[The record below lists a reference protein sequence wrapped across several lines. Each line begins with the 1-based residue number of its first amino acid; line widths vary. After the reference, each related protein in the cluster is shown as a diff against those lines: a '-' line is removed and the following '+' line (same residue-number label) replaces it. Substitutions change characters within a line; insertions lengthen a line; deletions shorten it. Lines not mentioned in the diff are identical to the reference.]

1 MRAFTLTPAALALV
15 LISCATTEPGVYS
28 GGARGL
34 ADPHSGRNYDDLPRC
49 GEIYEG
55 GAYLVAAPVAGS
67 PGGRVEVRHS
77 LGMGAGP
84 GYNIPLRCVDEWRI
98 DPPEAA
104 ALSENRRFV
113 EISPDAAPGML
124 TLTAIAQGY
133 ATSITIPVIDPD
145 LPNIYGSWAPVQN
158 LSCAG
163 YEMPR
168 IVSIR
173 PDGRVLMA
181 FPGMMG
187 AYQSD
192 NTYTYDPAS
201 GAFTLGQQ
209 SGQVRVIEEGH
220 IIFSGFAFPSGRP
233 PPPLPP
239 DFPPRPEQASCE
251 FEFRRV
257 GELY

>member
-1 MRAFTLTPAALALV
+1 MSAARLVAAGLSVLLA
-15 LISCATTEPGVYS
+15 SCATQQPGTYS

-34 ADPHSGRNYDDLPRC
+34 FDPHSSRNLEDLPQC
-49 GEIYEG
+49 GEIYDG
-55 GAYLVAAPVAGS
+55 GAYLVAGPVAGR
-67 PGGRVEVRHS
+67 PGSRIEVRHN
-77 LGMGAGP
+77 LGMGNQP
-84 GYNIPLRCVDEWRI
+84 YNIPLRCVDEWRI
-98 DPPEAA
+98 SPPAA
-104 ALSENRRFV
+104 ATLSDNRRFLD
-113 EISPDAAPGML
+113 ISPDAEPGAL

-133 ATSITIPVIDPD
+133 STSITIPVIDPD

-163 YEMPR
+163 HEMPR

-187 AYQSD
+187 AYQSER
-192 NTYTYDPAS
+192 TFTYDPET
-201 GAFTLGQQ
+201 GVFTLGAQ
-209 SGQVRVIEEGH
+209 SGQVRVVEDGH

-239 DFPPRPEQASCE
+239 DFPPRPDPSSCE

-257 GELY
+257 GEQY